1 MATNFTLVLGGAGC
15 GKSLWAENFI
25 LLQTSKAIY
34 VATALAFDS
43 EMEEKISLH
52 RSRRGK
58 EWITIE
64 EHLKL
69 KNRLSDLSQKSPI
82 LVDCVTMWLS
92 NLLLENIDI
101 KQESNELCQYLKT
114 HRGQIVIV
122 SNEVGQSVIP
132 ETIMGRRFQRAQG
145 QLNQDLAAIADT
157 VVFIVAGLPVV
168 LKGSLDRTRN

>member
-132 ETIMGRRFQRAQG
+132 ETKMGRRFQRAQG